1 MKNILYF
8 LSIVALIATAAS
20 CAKFDDLEAD
30 PNRSTQVPPS
40 LVLRGVLRDLY
51 VAPWDSES
59 QYCQY
64 YCINYNYYGNNEYWS
79 GAAGLRFTTLKN
91 VIKMEEEAT
100 RIDLPAV
107 NAYSALG
114 KFLRAYFYYDMTM
127 KVGDLPLKDALKGQ
141 ENIAPAYDSQK
152 EIFKQILVWLDEAN
166 TDLAARI
173 AVADNT
179 LQGDI
184 YFDGDLRKWQKTVNT
199 FKLRVLTQLSK
210 KSGEGDLNIQQEFT
224 KILGDPTKY
233 PIQTGLGDNLEF
245 KYNSVTDKYPV
256 NPDNFGFDALRNNLS
271 ATHVNLLARLQDPR
285 VFVTA
290 EPTSYAIDS
299 LGLSATDFAAYVGAP
314 FDESVDE
321 MATKVQAGRYSLI
334 NRARYYSSYTA
345 ENCIQ
350 VGYPEM
356 CFNIAEAIHRGWVS
370 GDAGEWYKR
379 GITASMAFYGFT
391 DATVVNNYINRSEIK
406 YVSGVDQSLTNILEQ
421 KYIALFMH
429 SGMESYFTWRRT
441 GIPAFAA
448 GGAGTGNSGVIP
460 RRFQYPTSERDNNK
474 TNYQTALQRQ
484 FGNTNDNINDK
495 LWIEL

>member
-1 MKNILYF
+1 
-8 LSIVALIATAAS
+8 
-20 CAKFDDLEAD
+20 
-30 PNRSTQVPPS
+30 
-40 LVLRGVLRDLY
+40 
-51 VAPWDSES
+51 
-59 QYCQY
+59 
-64 YCINYNYYGNNEYWS
+64 
-79 GAAGLRFTTLKN
+79 
-91 VIKMEEEAT
+91 
-100 RIDLPAV
+100 
-107 NAYSALG
+107 
-114 KFLRAYFYYDMTM
+114 
-127 KVGDLPLKDALKGQ
+127 
-141 ENIAPAYDSQK
+141 
-152 EIFKQILVWLDEAN
+152 
-166 TDLAARI
+166 LA
-173 AVADNT
+173 
-179 LQGDI
+179 
-184 YFDGDLRKWQKTVNT
+184 
-199 FKLRVLTQLSK
+199 QLSK

-271 ATHVNLLARLQDPR
+271 ATHVNLLARLKDPR

-290 EPTSYAIDS
+290 EPASYYIDS
-299 LGLSATDFAAYVGAP
+299 LGLTAADFGAYVGAP

-356 CFNIAEAIHRGWVS
+356 CFNIAEAIHRGWVA
-370 GDAGEWYKR
+370 GDAAEWYKR

-391 DATVVNNYINRSEIK
+391 DAAVVDAYINSPEVK
-406 YVSGVDQSLTNILEQ
+406 YVSGAAQGLTSILEQ